1 MAKVIFHIDLNAF
14 FASAELLRNSGLE
27 GQPIVVGGR
36 GKRGVVCTASYEAR
50 AYGVHAAMPMHE
62 AIKKCSNLVILD
74 CDLPYYKEVSQKFFK
89 FLKKFS
95 PLLEIASIDEG
106 YLDVTEVIKQYKRPL
121 DLAWEIQSQLLKTM
135 NLKCSIGIGPTKF
148 LAKMASDL
156 QKPLGIV
163 VMRRADMPK
172 KLWPLPI
179 GDMIGIGKR
188 NVKLL
193 EEKGIHTIKDF
204 INPKNEII
212 VRQIL
217 KKQAFSLIQA
227 AKGNSSDQVQFSRT
241 IQSVSQSNTY
251 PSNLIEYQ
259 EICEKFKELAIS
271 LAKRCRSKHI
281 VGSLI
286 SISIRYD
293 DFTNVVRS
301 HQLPEETND
310 YKVFYEHALQL
321 FDENYNGKPIRHLGI
336 TLGSLKSKQHK
347 FKQLDIFNTHKNELN
362 ILTELNKE
370 ISNDNNKLFFA
381 SELLNR
387 K

>member
-27 GQPIVVGGR
+27 GQPVVVGGR

-62 AIKKCSNLVILD
+62 ALKKCNNLVILD

-204 INPKNEII
+204 IDPKNEII

-217 KKQAFSLIQA
+217 KKQALSLIQA

-251 PSNLIEYQ
+251 SSNLIEYQ

-362 ILTELNKE
+362 ILAELNKD
-370 ISNDNNKLFFA
+370 ISDDNNKLFFA